1 MRWTT
6 QGVVIISSYE
16 PCTRVP
22 SRIVPSLCAKATCAA
37 PRPALAAALV
47 LGTTRLA
54 TIDALAAAAV
64 TPVEARRAHLRAHRV
79 APVVAL
85 VALLVASC
93 HAYPSFTAQDQ
104 EALT

>member
-22 SRIVPSLCAKATCAA
+22 SRIVLLLCDKATCAA
-37 PRPALAAALV
+37 PRPALADALV

-54 TIDALAAAAV
+54 TLDALADV
-64 TPVEARRAHLRAHRV
+64 TPAEARRALLRA
-79 APVVAL
+79 L
-85 VALLVASC
+85 
-93 HAYPSFTAQDQ
+93 
-104 EALT
+104 